1 MNRFFLKLSSLL
13 IAAVMLLAM
22 MLTGCGAGSAQT
34 PDAST
39 QAAANQ
45 VAEQTTAE
53 AVQEPA
59 EAPKENVKITFWH
72 TYGDVEEPFFNDSIL
87 PLFQEKYPNIQV
99 ESMRQEG
106 GQFNQLVTTAL
117 GTGQAPDVARI
128 DLTNVATYANQDAL
142 LSLDTMVGF
151 QELKDQ
157 CLEGPLS
164 TNLFKGKYY
173 GLPLDTN
180 CKAAVMN
187 MDIMKKLGFTE
198 PPKTMEEIIDA
209 SKKLSAGKYTI
220 NVSGVGDWDTYAY
233 FWLFGGVL
241 TDDGFTKAT
250 GYMDSPQSIAA
261 LQTMLDLHNQKVFTI
276 RDIDGTLDAWDDKAE
291 YAMFL
296 EGPWYFSSKPDW
308 KAKNK
313 IPALIPTYAGKSAS
327 VVGGEDIVVF
337 KTSKYSQEAFEFIK
351 FMLSDEVQTL
361 MASKGQMPVLKN
373 SIDKQQIKNN
383 EVFSVYQKQ
392 LESARTRIPSPQNS
406 AIGQYWSEEITKAFK
421 GESSAADALKSAATK
436 IDAELAK

>member
-1 MNRFFLKLSSLL
+1 MNRFFLRISSLL
-13 IAAVMLLAM
+13 ITSVMLLSM
-22 MLTGCGAGSAQT
+22 VLTGCGAGSVQT
-34 PDAST
+34 TDAST
-39 QAAANQ
+39 Q
-45 VAEQTTAE
+45 VAEQTAE
-53 AVQEPA
+53 TSTQEPA

-72 TYGDVEEPFFNDSIL
+72 TYGDVEEPFFIDSIL
-87 PLFQEKYPNIQV
+87 PMFQEKYPNIQV

-106 GQFNQLVTTAL
+106 GQFNQLITTAL
-117 GTGQAPDVARI
+117 GTGQTPDVARI
-128 DLTNVATYANQDAL
+128 DITNVATYANQDAL
-142 LSLDTMVGF
+142 LSLDTLEGF
-151 QELKDQ
+151 PELKDQ
-157 CLEGPLS
+157 CLDGPLS

-198 PPKTMEEIIDA
+198 APKTMEEIIDA
-209 SKKLSAGKYTI
+209 SKKLSSGKYTI

-261 LQTMLDLHNQKVFTI
+261 LQTMLDLHKEKIFTI
-276 RDIDGTLDAWDDKAE
+276 RDIDGTLDAWDDKSE
-291 YAMFL
+291 YAMFF

-313 IPALIPTYAGKSAS
+313 LPALIPTYAGKSAS
-327 VVGGEDIVVF
+327 VVGGEDIVIF
-337 KTSKYSQEAFEFIK
+337 KSTKYSPEAFEFIK

-361 MASKGQMPVLKN
+361 MASKGQMPVLKS
-373 SIDKQQIKNN
+373 SINKQQIKNDA
-383 EVFSVYQKQ
+383 VFSIYQKQ
-392 LESARTRIPSPQNS
+392 LESAKTRIPSPQNS
-406 AIGQYWSEEITKAFK
+406 SIGQYWSEEITKAFN
-421 GESSAADALKSAATK
+421 GESSATDALKSAAAK
-436 IDAELAK
+436 IDAELVK